1 MKLPSLW
8 PVVCFAGGI
17 LLSGKLPAHLHLEPR
32 FSLLVVAFLL
42 LTGFVALYKD
52 WVLTAGIAA
61 TIAWLS
67 LGYVA
72 VSLERMSVPA
82 NLASSLVESGKLDS
96 SVALRWRGRLRADPL
111 ALPWGARYE
120 INLEE
125 VEAATGVVPV
135 RGGLRVTSYAEKPNA
150 AASPLARAG
159 DRVEVLVRALPVR
172 NFGNPG
178 SFDDRRT
185 LAFQG
190 IHLQGTLRDDQLLTI
205 LGRPRLTISERLARM
220 RGLLLRSINGLFVS
234 HPDRA
239 ALARAMLLGDR
250 SFVEHDRV
258 VEFQQTGVYHVL
270 VLAGLHVGA
279 LTAFFIWAGRRLRL
293 ALISRTVLTLIALA
307 VYVGIVEDRP
317 PILRAALMAALY
329 LSARLLYRRMDLLNV
344 AALSAL
350 GILAARPAEITDP
363 SFLLSFSAV
372 GIIGALAAP
381 WIAHT
386 SEPYQQG
393 LEHLMDIRRDVSHIP
408 RVIQFRIELRAA
420 AAWIAARLPRSV
432 APFGQSLLVLPL
444 RGGLYLWELI
454 VISAILQLGMLPPLA
469 YYFHRVTLAGPLANI
484 PGVFLTGLIVPL
496 GLLMLASSLASSA
509 LAVWLAKL
517 LGILLALLAR
527 SVEWFAG
534 WRGASYRIPE
544 PPLNLIAAFA
554 AIAVVLSVTI
564 RSRRLVWQWVATTAL
579 LAAATLIATHPFA
592 PNLSAGNLEV
602 TVLDVGQGDSLFV
615 TFPGGHTMLVDAG
628 GALGSFHAD
637 GMRSGLDIGEDVVS
651 PYLWS
656 RGLKQIEVVA
666 LTHAHQD
673 HLGGLPA
680 VLENFRVQ
688 ELWVGRDI
696 GSTAYREVLAIA
708 HQRGV
713 HVIHTKQGDTFTR
726 GVVSGAILWPED
738 LTENQTAKNDDSLV
752 MRLTDGT
759 QSILLPGDIER
770 PSERVILAEN
780 EAVGANFLKVAHH
793 GSKTSTIEPFLSSSH
808 PAFAAISAGRD
819 NSFGHPSPEVVE
831 RLEAAG
837 VRVYRTDRDG
847 AITATTDGQT
857 LTLSTFLHANPQNGT
872 AFSAATAS
880 GAKGS
885 PSPPQ
890 AR

>member
-17 LLSGKLPAHLHLEPR
+17 LLSGKLAAHLYPAPR
-32 FSLLVVAFLL
+32 LFLLAAAFLL
-42 LTGFVALYKD
+42 LFGFFLIYKN
-52 WVLTAGIAA
+52 WLLPAGIAA
-61 TIAWLS
+61 TVAWLC
-67 LGYVA
+67 LGCA
-72 VSLERMSVPA
+72 AAGLERISVPA
-82 NLASSLVESGKLDS
+82 NLASSLIESGKLDS

-111 ALPWGARYE
+111 ALPWGTRYA
-120 INLEE
+120 INLDE
-125 VEAATGVVPV
+125 VESAAGVT
-135 RGGLRVTSYAEKPNA
+135 RISGGLRVTSYVEEPNA
-150 AASPLARAG
+150 TASPLARAG
-159 DRVEVLVRALPVR
+159 DRVEVLARALPVR

-178 SFDDRRT
+178 SFDERGT
-185 LAFQG
+185 LALQG
-190 IHLQGTLRDDQLLTI
+190 IHLQGGLRNDRLLTI
-205 LGRPRLTISERLARM
+205 LEHPRLTISERLARV
-220 RGLLLRSINGLFVS
+220 RGQLLRSINDLFVS
-234 HPDRA
+234 HPDQG

-279 LTAFFIWAGRRLRL
+279 LTAFFIWAGRRLHL
-293 ALISRTVLTLIALA
+293 GLLSRTLLTLVVLA
-307 VYVGIVEDRP
+307 AYVGIVEDRP
-317 PILRAALMAALY
+317 PILRAALMAVLY

-350 GILAARPAEITDP
+350 GILALRPSEIRDA

-386 SEPYQQG
+386 SEPYLRG
-393 LEHLMDIRRDVSHIP
+393 LKYLTDVSRDVSHNP
-408 RVIQFRIELRAA
+408 RVIQFRIEMRAA
-420 AAWIAARLPRSV
+420 VAWVTARLPGPA
-432 APFGQSLLVLPL
+432 APFGRGLLVVPL
-444 RGGLYLWELI
+444 RTGLYLWELI

-484 PGVFLTGLIVPL
+484 PAVLLTGLIVPL
-496 GLLMLASSLASSA
+496 GLFTLAVSVMSHA

-517 LGILLALLAR
+517 LGIFLAMLDA
-527 SVEWFAG
+527 SVHWFAG
-534 WRGASYRIPE
+534 WHGASYRVPE
-544 PPLNLIAAFA
+544 PPLVLTAIFAVFAVALSA
-554 AIAVVLSVTI
+554 AIRSQWPVRRAWQGVSVM
-564 RSRRLVWQWVATTAL
+564 AL
-579 LAAATLIATHPFA
+579 LATAALIATHPFA
-592 PNLSAGNLEV
+592 PKLNTKNLEV

-628 GALGSFHAD
+628 GALGSFHAG
-637 GMRSGLDIGEDVVS
+637 GMRSGLDVGEDVVS

-696 GSTAYREVLAIA
+696 GSAAYREVLAIA

-713 HVIHTKQGDTFTR
+713 RVVHMKQGDSFAR
-726 GVVSGAILWPED
+726 GNVSGSILWPED
-738 LTENQTAKNDDSLV
+738 LTESQTAKNDDSLV
-752 MRLTDGT
+752 VRLTDGS

-770 PSERVILAEN
+770 PSERKILAEN
-780 EAVGANFLKVAHH
+780 ETIGANFLKVAHH

-819 NSFGHPSPEVVE
+819 NSFGHPSPEVIE

-857 LTLSTFLHANPQNGT
+857 LAVNTFLRANT
-872 AFSAATAS
+872 VLA
-880 GAKGS
+880 GS
-885 PSPPQ
+885 K
-890 AR
+890 

>member
-8 PVVCFAGGI
+8 PVGCFAGGI
-17 LLSGKLPAHLHLEPR
+17 LLSSKLAGRLYLTPR
-32 FSLLVVAFLL
+32 LFLLVAASLLIS
-42 LTGFVALYKD
+42 GFVLLYKN
-52 WVLTAGIAA
+52 WLLHAGIVA
-61 TIAWLS
+61 TAAWLC
-67 LGYVA
+67 LGCA
-72 VSLERMSVPA
+72 AAGLERISIPP
-82 NLASSLVESGKLDS
+82 NLASSLIDSGKLDS
-96 SVALRWRGRLRADPL
+96 SVALRWRGRLRMDPL
-111 ALPWGARYE
+111 ALPWGTRYE
-120 INLEE
+120 INLEG
-125 VEAATGVVPV
+125 VETAAGDMPV
-135 RGGLRVTSYAEKPNA
+135 NGGLRVTSYAEEPNA
-150 AASPLARAG
+150 AAAPIARAG

-178 SFDDRRT
+178 SFDERGY
-185 LAFQG
+185 LALQG
-190 IHLQGTLRDDQLLTI
+190 IHLQGALRNDQLLTI
-205 LGRPRLTISERLARM
+205 LDHPRLTLSESLARA
-220 RGLLLRSINGLFVS
+220 RGRLLRSINNLFVS
-234 HPDRA
+234 RPEEA

-279 LTAFFIWAGRRLRL
+279 LTAFFIWAGRRLHL
-293 ALISRTVLTLIALA
+293 PLISRTLLTLFVLA

-344 AALSAL
+344 AALSGL
-350 GILAARPAEITDP
+350 GILAVRPSEIRDA

-386 SEPYQQG
+386 SEPYLRG
-393 LEHLMDIRRDVSHIP
+393 LEHLTDVSRDVSHIP
-408 RVIQFRIELRAA
+408 RVIQFRIEMRAA
-420 AAWIAARLPRSV
+420 AAWIAARLPRPA
-432 APFGQSLLVLPL
+432 APYGHGLLVVPI
-444 RGGLYLWELI
+444 RTGLYLWELV

-484 PGVFLTGLIVPL
+484 PAVLLTGMIVPL
-496 GLLMLASSLASSA
+496 GLFTLAVSLVSQA
-509 LAVWLAKL
+509 LSVWLAKF
-517 LGILLALLAR
+517 LGFFLAMLDK
-527 SVEWFAG
+527 SVHWFAA
-534 WRGASYRIPE
+534 WHGASYRIPE
-544 PPLNLIAAFA
+544 PPLMLIAMFA
-554 AIAVVLSVTI
+554 AIAVVLSTAI
-564 RSRRLVWQWVATTAL
+564 RSQRRAWQWVATIAL
-579 LAAATLIATHPFA
+579 LAAAALIATYPFA
-592 PNLSAGNLEV
+592 QNLDGKNLEV

-615 TFPGGHTMLVDAG
+615 TFPGGRTMLVDAG
-628 GALGSFHAD
+628 GALGSFHAG
-637 GMRSGLDIGEDVVS
+637 GMRSGLDVGEDVVS

-680 VLENFRVQ
+680 ILENFRVR

-696 GSTAYREVLAIA
+696 GSAAYQRVLAIA

-713 HVIHTKQGDTFTR
+713 HVIHMKQGDSFAR
-726 GVVSGAILWPED
+726 GDVSGSFLWPED
-738 LTENQTAKNDDSLV
+738 LTESQSAKNDDSLV
-752 MRLTDGT
+752 IRLTDGSQT
-759 QSILLPGDIER
+759 ILLPGDIEQ
-770 PSERVILAEN
+770 PSERKILAEN
-780 EAVGANFLKVAHH
+780 ENVGANFLKVAHH

-819 NSFGHPSPEVVE
+819 NSFGHPSLEVVK

-857 LTLSTFLHANPQNGT
+857 LTVSTFLHANQ
-872 AFSAATAS
+872 
-880 GAKGS
+880 
-885 PSPPQ
+885 
-890 AR
+890 